1 MSDVATSFRMEASIS
16 SGVRLCSRRDLVANS
31 GVVVWHDGH
40 QIALFYLP
48 GRPEAADLPAR
59 PATADLL
66 DLPEAA
72 DRLSHPPESADEPF
86 NPPEAAGELYAL
98 DNHDPFSG
106 ANVIG
111 RGIVGDLRGELVV
124 ASPIYKQHFRLRD
137 GQCLE
142 DADQRLRH
150 WPVAFDGDDVVLLG
164 EDSTDRG

>member
-1 MSDVATSFRMEASIS
+1 MSEVALPVRTNPNLD
-16 SGVRLCSRRDLVANS
+16 SGVRLCARQDLVANS

-40 QIALFYLP
+40 QIALFLIC
-48 GRPEAADLPAR
+48 
-59 PATADLL
+59 
-66 DLPEAA
+66 
-72 DRLSHPPESADEPF
+72 HPPEFAGDSRAS
-86 NPPEAAGELYAL
+86 PPDAAGESLSSLPDAAGELYAL

-111 RGIVGDLRGELVV
+111 RGIVGDLQGELVV

-150 WPVAFDGDDVVLLG
+150 WPVVLDGNDVVLQREG
-164 EDSTDRG
+164 PSARS